1 MGICESKTQM
11 PTQNMQ
17 NTFDGRNNKNAKLNT
32 QNFGNQENR
41 SNIQSNNNTFNNEL
55 EMDTRNKSVQINIIN
70 KAIKSVC
77 KIIIKSNPEDI
88 YATGFFMK
96 VSDTKKY
103 LITNNHVISK
113 KNIKDD
119 IEIEIYNQKKMK
131 LNLNNRMIKF
141 FPFPKDITIIE
152 IKKND
157 EIYNDISFLD
167 YDTNDIRGYENMYQ
181 NVPIFTIQHP
191 NGENAE
197 YGCGSLVN
205 IYSFEFDHDIS
216 TEKGASGS
224 PIILYTKNINSI
236 QVIGIHKKA
245 NYTKNLNS
253 GTFIGEIFS
262 NENDNNYIIAEIEIK
277 DEDVCKD
284 IRIINSFEEHM
295 RENEIPWGIIK
306 E

>member
-1 MGICESKTQM
+1 
-11 PTQNMQ
+11 
-17 NTFDGRNNKNAKLNT
+17 
-32 QNFGNQENR
+32 
-41 SNIQSNNNTFNNEL
+41 
-55 EMDTRNKSVQINIIN
+55 
-70 KAIKSVC
+70 
-77 KIIIKSNPEDI
+77 
-88 YATGFFMK
+88 
-96 VSDTKKY
+96 
-103 LITNNHVISK
+103 
-113 KNIKDD
+113 
-119 IEIEIYNQKKMK
+119 MK

-167 YDTNDIRGYENMYQ
+167 YDTNYIRGYENMYQ

-245 NYTKNLNS
+245 NYTKNLNI

-277 DEDVCKD
+277 DEDVYKD